1 MTLNRKKEL
10 DKLFFFLDLPPK
22 GAKIKFKVY
31 GIDRKLNGI
40 ISEKQIGDTRVN
52 FKIDSKEGDF
62 SKFGIEY
69 IEWRGKRWNI
79 RKPNPNKEFEKL

>member
-22 GAKIKFKVY
+22 GARVKFKVY
-31 GIDRKLNGI
+31 GIDRELNGV
-40 ISEKQIGDTRVN
+40 ISEKQIGDTRVS

-62 SKFGIEY
+62 SRFGIEY
-69 IEWRGKRWNI
+69 IIWKEKKWNI
-79 RKPNPNKEFEKL
+79 KKPDSNKKL